1 MAFYEKTRLDNGIR
15 ILTERIENVRSVS
28 FGIWI
33 GAGSR
38 DEPAKISGISHFI
51 EHLMFKGT
59 PTRSSRE
66 IAEHFESMGAELNA
80 FTAKESTTYYSRM
93 QDEHLPDGVE
103 VLADM
108 LENSTF
114 NEKDIKAE
122 RQVVLEEIGLHDD
135 SPDELIHD
143 LFGDCMFSSHPLG
156 KRILGNRKTVTNI
169 KRNDILDFYNNT
181 YSSQDLVVSAAGH
194 LEHEKVVE
202 LVKHYFAKTG
212 KSSFKRKTESIS
224 EKSKLVLQKRKT
236 EQAHVCLG
244 FLGLSA
250 TDKDRFV
257 VSVLDNI
264 LGGGMSARLFW
275 EIREKRG
282 LAYSVYSYH
291 SVHTETGAFCMYAGT
306 SPKNVKEV
314 IKIMKDLIDDIKTN
328 EVSDKEL
335 NRAKNHIKGQLVL
348 GLESTNHRMM
358 RLGKSEL
365 AQQGKIYSVDEL
377 IEKINA
383 VTKDD
388 ILRLASKL
396 FSDDS
401 LSMAAIGP
409 FSEDEFSY
417 LNFKN
422 QVVL

>member
-1 MAFYEKTRLDNGIR
+1 
-15 ILTERIENVRSVS
+15 
-28 FGIWI
+28 
-33 GAGSR
+33 
-38 DEPAKISGISHFI
+38 
-51 EHLMFKGT
+51 
-59 PTRSSRE
+59 
-66 IAEHFESMGAELNA
+66 
-80 FTAKESTTYYSRM
+80 
-93 QDEHLPDGVE
+93 
-103 VLADM
+103 
-108 LENSTF
+108 
-114 NEKDIKAE
+114 
-122 RQVVLEEIGLHDD
+122 
-135 SPDELIHD
+135 
-143 LFGDCMFSSHPLG
+143 
-156 KRILGNRKTVTNI
+156 
-169 KRNDILDFYNNT
+169 
-181 YSSQDLVVSAAGH
+181 
-194 LEHEKVVE
+194 
-202 LVKHYFAKTG
+202 
-212 KSSFKRKTESIS
+212 
-224 EKSKLVLQKRKT
+224 
-236 EQAHVCLG
+236 
-244 FLGLSA
+244 
-250 TDKDRFV
+250 
-257 VSVLDNI
+257 
-264 LGGGMSARLFW
+264 
-275 EIREKRG
+275 
-282 LAYSVYSYH
+282 
-291 SVHTETGAFCMYAGT
+291 MYAGT